1 MDQIIKKVLSDQFGV
16 DPSTIVD
23 DTTFEDLNADSID
36 LVEVIM
42 VLEKEFKIAIE
53 TSDEFHPTATVKD
66 LKLLLSNIINNNA

>member
-16 DPSTIVD
+16 DVDRIND

-42 VLEKEFKIAIE
+42 ILEKELKIVID
-53 TSDEFHPTATVKD
+53 TSDEFHPAASVHD
-66 LKLLLSNIINNNA
+66 LKKLITTILKND